1 MVVRISILALA
12 ATASLIVHE
21 HGPLDV
27 HAFPTA
33 RIHNPLILK
42 IPGCR
47 RLRIASYASSLPP
60 SVDDDVSIEN
70 KNSTTNNNS
79 NSSSRSNVREAQ
91 QSIRQTLFDQL
102 ENMRTQFTEMSES
115 LRRAREREE
124 RARET
129 VDTLKERQRSVE
141 LEKEEVISDR
151 KSAFV

>member
-1 MVVRISILALA
+1 MSILLA
-12 ATASLIVHE
+12 AALIAHE

-27 HAFPTA
+27 HAFPPA
-33 RIHNPLILK
+33 RMNNPLIPK
-42 IPGCR
+42 VPGCR

-70 KNSTTNNNS
+70 KNGTTNNNS
-79 NSSSRSNVREAQ
+79 NSSSRSNGREAQ

-102 ENMRTQFTEMSES
+102 ENMRKQFTEMSES

-124 RARET
+124 RARES

-141 LEKEEVISDR
+141 LEKEAVLSDR